1 MAPHFDS
8 GVADY
13 VRAYAVVRVAF
24 PIDDKGIAD
33 VNCYQC
39 PFFRRSYST
48 CGLNGSVCQY
58 PSKYVGDNCP
68 LDIEE
73 PEAKISNL
81 EDEI

>member
-1 MAPHFDS
+1 MANCDS

-13 VRAYAVVRVAF
+13 VRAYAVVRVGF
-24 PIDDKGIAD
+24 PIDYKGNAD
-33 VNCYQC
+33 VSCYQC

-48 CGLNGSVCQY
+48 CGLNGSVYQKK
-58 PSKYVGDNCP
+58 SKYVGDNCP

>member
-1 MAPHFDS
+1 MANFDS

-13 VRAYAVVRVAF
+13 VRAYAVVRVGC
-24 PIDDKGIAD
+24 PIDYKGNAD

-39 PFFRRSYST
+39 PFFRRSYCI
-48 CGLNGSVCQY
+48 CGWNGAVCQY
-58 PSKYVGDNCP
+58 PQKYVGDNCP

-73 PEAKISNL
+73 PNAKISNL